1 MEPGVVRTATFSA
14 LCFVIFTSLPTKAQ
28 SPGCQK
34 IRISGSVRL
43 QTHLMTTYTIA
54 EQTTDIDGHR
64 PIYDSDTTNDRIYY
78 VTNPYHQ
85 NTPTWFVGPYP
96 TPGENGLYVEDSSNY
111 ANNIEESFKIWDP
124 ETREWNDAPYVQIS
138 CSDPGYLGCFDRTL
152 VVGQQQILMGMDITV
167 DSCIEGCRNDGSSI
181 AALNEQNCLCGSG
194 VNRYYSNSPGFCT
207 TRCRGNPDQTCGDP
221 GRADVYQTWVG
232 VCGYREQTGAIY
244 SPRYPDTYLHSD
256 NCTWEIR
263 FDPDKVIKFYYNF
276 WDVPSGDRLVITD
289 KSGQSRTLDPDVD
302 TTWTNEV
309 IVNFQSDMRVNG
321 KFAVE
326 YEAIDHCGGF
336 ATTGGIAQI
345 SPSHG
350 GNFAVGQQVTI
361 RCTDGTET
369 VVECLQDKIFNVTG
383 PYCTGST
390 EGEMTTVSMGTAAA
404 GDQARGTTPTV
415 VIVIVSV
422 LAVLILLAVLCV
434 AVYFVIKRRKAKST
448 KRYAPNYPRIH
459 LDSTVVISS
468 PTPYVIPTADVTPD
482 VTLTSENVT
491 FIPKKAA
498 EPEQDE
504 HALYEESEV
513 GLLETGDDV
522 TDREEELRQ
531 LYAQPMKKK
540 KDQQSDFPYYE
551 DPPPPEDQHFV
562 DNDLYGYDQGGD
574 ANADNGEPSIPQPF
588 VDNDL
593 YGYN

>member
-1 MEPGVVRTATFSA
+1 
-14 LCFVIFTSLPTKAQ
+14 
-28 SPGCQK
+28 
-34 IRISGSVRL
+34 
-43 QTHLMTTYTIA
+43 MTTYTIT
-54 EQTTDIDGHR
+54 EQFTGVNRPVYTSTTD
-64 PIYDSDTTNDRIYY
+64 DRMSIYY
-78 VTNPYHQ
+78 ASNPYPQ

-96 TPGENGLYVEDSSNY
+96 TPGENGLYVEDSSVY

-124 ETREWNDAPYVQIS
+124 ETREWKNAP
-138 CSDPGYLGCFDRTL
+138 PGLHRL
-152 VVGQQQILMGMDITV
+152 
-167 DSCIEGCRNDGSSI
+167 
-181 AALNEQNCLCGSG
+181 
-194 VNRYYSNSPGFCT
+194 
-207 TRCRGNPDQTCGDP
+207 

-232 VCGYREQTGAIY
+232 VCGYRETTGAIY
-244 SPRYPDTYLHSD
+244 SPKYPGTYPHSD

-263 FDPDKVIKFYYNF
+263 FDPDKVIKFYFNF
-276 WDVPSGDRLVITD
+276 WDVAPGDRLVITD
-289 KSGQSRTLDPDVD
+289 TSGQSRTLGPDMD
-302 TTWTNEV
+302 TAWTNEV
-309 IVNFQSDMRVNG
+309 TVNFLSDDKRVNG
-321 KFAVE
+321 KFAVQ
-326 YEAIDHCGGF
+326 YEAVDHCGGI
-336 ATTGGIAQI
+336 ASSGGIARI

-350 GNFAVGQQVTI
+350 GNFAVGQEVTI
-361 RCTDGTET
+361 RCTDGIET
-369 VVECLQDKIFNVTG
+369 VVECLQDKVFNITG
-383 PYCTGST
+383 IYCTSST

-434 AVYFVIKRRKAKST
+434 AVYFVMKRRKAKST

-491 FIPKKAA
+491 FIPKKA
-498 EPEQDE
+498 PETEQNE
-504 HALYEESEV
+504 HAHYEESEV

-562 DNDLYGYDQGGD
+562 DNDLYGYDQGDD
-574 ANADNGEPSIPQPF
+574 ANADNGEPSIPQAF

>member
-14 LCFVIFTSLPTKAQ
+14 LCFVIFTSLPTNAQ

-34 IRISGSVRL
+34 IRISGSTRL
-43 QTHLMTTYTIA
+43 QTHLMTTYTIT
-54 EQTTDIDGHR
+54 EQFTGVNRPVYTSTTDDR
-64 PIYDSDTTNDRIYY
+64 MSIYFAS
-78 VTNPYHQ
+78 NPYPQ

-96 TPGENGLYVEDSSNY
+96 TPGENGLYVEDSSVY

-124 ETREWNDAPYVQIS
+124 ETREWKNAPYVQIS
-138 CSDPGYLGCFDRTL
+138 C
-152 VVGQQQILMGMDITV
+152 
-167 DSCIEGCRNDGSSI
+167 
-181 AALNEQNCLCGSG
+181 AA
-194 VNRYYSNSPGFCT
+194 
-207 TRCRGNPDQTCGDP
+207 
-221 GRADVYQTWVG
+221 WVG
-232 VCGYREQTGAIY
+232 VCGYRETTGAIY
-244 SPRYPDTYLHSD
+244 SPKYPGTYPHSE

-263 FDPDKVIKFYYNF
+263 FDPDKVIKFYFNF
-276 WDVPSGDRLVITD
+276 WDVAPGDRLVITD
-289 KSGQSRTLDPDVD
+289 TSGQSRTLGPDMD
-302 TTWTNEV
+302 TAWTNEV
-309 IVNFQSDMRVNG
+309 TVNFLSDDKRVNG
-321 KFAVE
+321 KFAVQ
-326 YEAIDHCGGF
+326 YEAVDHCGGI
-336 ATTGGIAQI
+336 ATSGGIARI
-345 SPSHG
+345 TPSHG

-383 PYCTGST
+383 PYCTGSID
-390 EGEMTTVSMGTAAA
+390 GEMTTVSMGTAAA

-434 AVYFVIKRRKAKST
+434 AVYFVMKRRKAKST

-551 DPPPPEDQHFV
+551 DPPPPEDQDFV
-562 DNDLYGYDQGGD
+562 DNDLYGYDQG
-574 ANADNGEPSIPQPF
+574 
-588 VDNDL
+588 
-593 YGYN
+593 